1 MDNLERVEDAARL
14 AKRII
19 DQIGETV
26 LLEEH
31 EITPGA
37 SIGIAVYPKD
47 GMTAEHLIKDA
58 DAAMY
63 RAKESGKNRYE
74 FFTRDLTVRAME
86 RLGLET
92 SLQRALGNEEF
103 ILFYQPVFSLPPGVS
118 SALKR
123 YCAGITRSLA
133 FWRRI
138 SSCRSWK
145 NPN

>member
-74 FFTRDLTVRAME
+74 FFTRDLTVR
-86 RLGLET
+86 RWSVWGW
-92 SLQRALGNEEF
+92 RHR
-103 ILFYQPVFSLPPGVS
+103 FSVPWEM
-118 SALKR
+118 
-123 YCAGITRSLA
+123 RSLSS
-133 FWRRI
+133 FISPRSPCHRGYRRH
-138 SSCRSWK
+138 
-145 NPN
+145 